1 MKHTPGPWTTDPE
14 ALTEI
19 NGHAHFFIPIVRP
32 VEEGEYE
39 GRGVAVCILPT
50 EDATTEESIIME
62 ANARLIAAAPDLY
75 EALKDLLREAV
86 VLSED
91 YLETFRDWPDDK
103 TIQGWD
109 KARWKRA
116 LAASQK
122 ARAALAKVE
131 E

>member
-1 MKHTPGPWTTDPE
+1 MSANRRKAMKHTPGPWTTDPE

-75 EALKDLLREAV
+75 EALERIVGAC
-86 VLSED
+86 SG
-91 YLETFRDWPDDK
+91 YLEDQVPSESDMYNPEYVGPLE
-103 TIQGWD
+103 Q
-109 KARWKRA
+109 
-116 LAASQK
+116 